1 MKDMA
6 TRNKQSFSSN
16 KIILDASVIIKWFI
30 EEEDSDKASSYLK
43 VIQDNKIKVK
53 VPSLLFYE
61 LGNILLNKKASVDM
75 AGEIVSALQ
84 NLGLEVEDIALQW
97 FREIYQNS
105 IDYSITFYDSA
116 YITLMQKENCE
127 FITADKKLF
136 QKVNKAFAGVKL
148 F

>member
-1 MKDMA
+1 MA
-6 TRNKQSFSSN
+6 AKNN
-16 KIILDASVIIKWFI
+16 IILDASVIIKWFI
-30 EEEDSDKASSYLK
+30 DEEDSDKALSYLDIIQNNQRA
-43 VIQDNKIKVK
+43 VI
-53 VPSLLFYE
+53 VPSLLTYE
-61 LGNILLNKKASVDM
+61 IGNILLNKKASVTM
-75 AGEIVSALQ
+75 VGEIMNTLQ
-84 NLGLEVEDIALQW
+84 NLGLEVEDIGLKW
-97 FREIYQNS
+97 FRKIYQNS